1 MAQTS
6 DPTTEGPMP
15 TTTRDLPALLAKLEI
30 PLDGLAVLGVWP
42 GPTPEALA
50 IQLGS
55 ATFWRAARR
64 AGFPVTSVERREWLL
79 PHRHAFTVE
88 GVEFLT
94 YTAEPVLPPGTVTPG
109 YALRLT

>member
-1 MAQTS
+1 MAPTT
-6 DPTTEGPMP
+6 DPTSTEATM
-15 TTTRDLPALLAKLEI
+15 TTRDLPALFEKLQI

-42 GPTPEALA
+42 GTTPGAAA

-55 ATFWRAARR
+55 ATFWRVARR
-64 AGFPVTSVERREWLL
+64 VGLPVTSVERRDWLL
-79 PHRHAFTVE
+79 PHRHAFTVD

>member
-1 MAQTS
+1 MAPTT
-6 DPTTEGPMP
+6 DPTTTEATM
-15 TTTRDLPALLAKLEI
+15 TATRDLPALLEKLQI
-30 PLDGLAVLGVWP
+30 PLDGLAILGVWP
-42 GPTPEALA
+42 GTTPGAAA

-55 ATFWRAARR
+55 ATFWRVARR
-64 AGFPVTSVERREWLL
+64 AGLPVTSVERRDWLL
-79 PHRHAFTVE
+79 PHRHAFTVD

>member
-1 MAQTS
+1 MA
-6 DPTTEGPMP
+6 
-15 TTTRDLPALLAKLEI
+15 TRDLPALLAKLEI

-42 GPTPEALA
+42 GAGPDALA

-55 ATFWRAARR
+55 ATFWRVARR
-64 AGFPVTSVERREWLL
+64 AGQSVTSTERRDWLL
-79 PHRHAFTVE
+79 PHRHVFTVD